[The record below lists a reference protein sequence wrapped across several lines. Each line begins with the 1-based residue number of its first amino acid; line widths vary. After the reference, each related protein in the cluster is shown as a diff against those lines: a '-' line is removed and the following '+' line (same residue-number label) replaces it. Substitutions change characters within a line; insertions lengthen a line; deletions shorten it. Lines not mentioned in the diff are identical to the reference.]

1 MNPPD
6 TNYAKTIDGVHIA
19 YQVFG
24 DGPVDLVYT
33 AGQVSHVD
41 RAWELP
47 EAVSLFSRLAS
58 FSRVILFD
66 SRGNGCSDRD
76 LGVTFESGMD
86 DVRAVMDAAGSD
98 RALLFGY
105 QDGGV
110 LCALFAASFPDR
122 ASGLIMM
129 HSMPRGLPAPDWEF
143 GWTPEQWD
151 ENSALIDA
159 GWGTPTFM
167 REWLHWLSPKHPL
180 DDATIARFGRFFR
193 SAASPG
199 SMIAM
204 NEVLRDTDVRGILHT
219 IQVPTLVLHSI
230 DNQVEPIGEGRYTAS
245 QIPGAKLVELPFAE
259 HMPYWE
265 ALDMVVENVER
276 FAQQIRNDEVEFERV
291 LATVLFTDI
300 VDSTKQSAALGDR
313 AWTEARSE
321 HDQIVRANLS
331 RFRGH
336 EVKTMGDGFLA
347 TFDGPARGI
356 RCAQAVAAAV
366 RPLGIEIRGR
376 FAYRGDRY
384 SRATTSVDSASR
396 SAPVSRRSLGRPRC
410 WSRRR

>member
-33 AGQVSHVD
+33 GGQVSHVD

-47 EAVSLFSRLAS
+47 EAASFFSRLAS
-58 FSRVILFD
+58 FSRLILFD

-98 RALLFGY
+98 RAVLFGY

-129 HSMPRGLPAPDWEF
+129 HSNARGLWAPDWEF

-151 ENSALIDA
+151 ENSAWIDT

-167 REWLHWLSPKHPL
+167 KEWLRWLSPKHNI
-180 DDATIARFGRFFR
+180 DDATVARFGSFFR
-193 SAASPG
+193 SAA
-199 SMIAM
+199 
-204 NEVLRDTDVRGILHT
+204 
-219 IQVPTLVLHSI
+219 
-230 DNQVEPIGEGRYTAS
+230 
-245 QIPGAKLVELPFAE
+245 
-259 HMPYWE
+259 
-265 ALDMVVENVER
+265 AL
-276 FAQQIRNDEVEFERV
+276 
-291 LATVLFTDI
+291 
-300 VDSTKQSAALGDR
+300 
-313 AWTEARSE
+313 AR
-321 HDQIVRANLS
+321 
-331 RFRGH
+331 
-336 EVKTMGDGFLA
+336 
-347 TFDGPARGI
+347 
-356 RCAQAVAAAV
+356 
-366 RPLGIEIRGR
+366 
-376 FAYRGDRY
+376 
-384 SRATTSVDSASR
+384 
-396 SAPVSRRSLGRPRC
+396 
-410 WSRRR
+410 